1 MNSFSPPRH
10 TSYDRKSEQYAN
22 QQLKTVYSHLD
33 KLQALHNTA
42 TKNTEENHQYVQYL
56 QKEIKKTYTMEKS
69 GNNTQLKITWG
80 IFCTF

>member
-10 TSYDRKSEQYAN
+10 MSYDGKSKQYTN

-33 KLQALHNTA
+33 KLQEVYNNA

-56 QKEIKKTYTMEKS
+56 QKEITNIYCEKS
-69 GNNTQLKITWG
+69 GNNTDD
-80 IFCTF
+80 